1 MTGEPALLA
10 AASDLLFR
18 EALALDEQRF
28 DDWLALYHEDAEFWV
43 PAWKS
48 ESEPTDDPETEVSL
62 IYSASRVDLEERVWR
77 ARSGRSVASVPLPR
91 TAHIVSNVLLAPSDD
106 AAVLEVRSLATT
118 HVFNVKRREQKVFFA
133 RARHQLVANGGAWQ
147 IRRKKLILLNDYLP
161 TMLDFY
167 CI

>member
-1 MTGEPALLA
+1 VTFDAAMLA
-10 AASDLLFR
+10 EASELLFR

-28 DDWLALYHEDAEFWV
+28 DDWLALYDEDAEFWV

-48 ESEPTDDPETEVSL
+48 ESAPTDDPETEVSL
-62 IYSASRVDLEERVWR
+62 IYSASRVDLQERVWR

-91 TAHIVSNVLLAPSDD
+91 TAHIVSNILLAASGDSG
-106 AAVLEVRSLATT
+106 VLDVRSLATT
-118 HVFNVKRREQKVFFA
+118 HIFNVKRREQKVFFA
-133 RARHQLVANGGAWQ
+133 RVRHQLVGGAGAWR
-147 IRRKKLILLNDYLP
+147 IRRKKIVLLNDYLP

>member
-1 MTGEPALLA
+1 MSDASTLA
-10 AASDLLFR
+10 AASELLFR

-48 ESEPTDDPETEVSL
+48 ESEPTGDPETEVSL
-62 IYSASRVDLEERVWR
+62 IYSASRVDLQERAWR

-91 TAHIVSNVLLAPSDD
+91 TAHIVSNILLAPNEDPGTI
-106 AAVLEVRSLATT
+106 EVRSLATT
-118 HVFNVKRREQKVFFA
+118 HMFNVKRREQKVFFA
-133 RARHQLVANGGAWQ
+133 RVHHQLVKAGGNWL
-147 IRRKKLILLNDYLP
+147 IRRKKIILLNDYLP

>member
-1 MTGEPALLA
+1 VTSDASTLA

-28 DDWLALYHEDAEFWV
+28 DDWLALYHDDAEFWV

-48 ESEPTDDPETEVSL
+48 ASEPTDDPETEVSL
-62 IYSASRVDLEERVWR
+62 IYSARRADLEERVWR
-77 ARSGRSVASVPLPR
+77 ARSGRSVASIPLPR
-91 TAHIVSNVLLAPSDD
+91 TAHIVSNILLAPSPDPG
-106 AAVLEVRSLATT
+106 VLEIRSLATT
-118 HVFNVKRREQKVFFA
+118 HVFNVKRREQTVFFA
-133 RARHQLVANGGAWQ
+133 RARHQLVAVGGAWR

-167 CI
+167 CV

>member
-1 MTGEPALLA
+1 VTPDAATLA
-10 AASDLLFR
+10 AASELLFR

-28 DDWLALYHEDAEFWV
+28 EDWLALYHEDAEFWV

-48 ESEPTDDPETEVSL
+48 AGEPTNDPATEVSL
-62 IYSASRVDLEERVWR
+62 IYSASRAGLEERVWR

-91 TAHIVSNVLLAPSDD
+91 TAHIVSNILLTRSDD
-106 AAVLEVRSLATT
+106 PGVLEIRSLATT

-133 RARHQLVANGGAWQ
+133 RARHQLVDVGGEWR
-147 IRRKKLILLNDYLP
+147 IRRKKIILLNDTLP

-167 CI
+167 CV

>member
-1 MTGEPALLA
+1 VSSDPTTLA
-10 AASDLLFR
+10 AASDILFR

-28 DDWLALYHEDAEFWV
+28 DDWLALYHAEAEFWV

-48 ESEPTDDPETEVSL
+48 ESEPTADPETEVSL
-62 IYSASRVDLEERVWR
+62 IYSARRVDLEERVWR
-77 ARSGRSVASVPLPR
+77 ARSGRSVASIPLPR

-106 AAVLEVRSLATT
+106 PGILEIRSLATT
-118 HVFNVKRREQKVFFA
+118 HLFNVKRREQRVFFA
-133 RARHQLVANGGAWQ
+133 CVAHRLVDNGGTWF
-147 IRRKKLILLNDYLP
+147 IRRKKIILLNDYLP

>member
-1 MTGEPALLA
+1 MSSDPTTLA
-10 AASDLLFR
+10 AASDILFR

-28 DDWLALYHEDAEFWV
+28 DDWLALYHAEAEFWV

-48 ESEPTDDPETEVSL
+48 ESEPTADPETEVSL
-62 IYSASRVDLEERVWR
+62 IYSARRVDLEERVWR
-77 ARSGRSVASVPLPR
+77 ARSGRSVASIPLPR

-106 AAVLEVRSLATT
+106 PGILEIRSLATT
-118 HVFNVKRREQKVFFA
+118 HLFNVKRREQRVFFA
-133 RARHQLVANGGAWQ
+133 RVAHRLVDDGGTWF
-147 IRRKKLILLNDYLP
+147 IRRKKIILLNDYLP